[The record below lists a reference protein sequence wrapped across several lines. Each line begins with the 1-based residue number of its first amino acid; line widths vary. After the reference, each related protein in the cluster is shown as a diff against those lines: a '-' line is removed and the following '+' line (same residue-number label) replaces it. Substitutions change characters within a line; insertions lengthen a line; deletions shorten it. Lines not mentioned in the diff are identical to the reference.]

1 MTSTN
6 YSWVRPTIVALIVL
20 FLSSCAT
27 PIKKSPLFTNLQ
39 EKDQS
44 EKDQALCLFAEKLT
58 LDQQEI
64 GPGDLESLRV
74 HGFEDTAIHDATQ
87 IIGYFNY
94 ITRIA
99 DALGVEPESDIG
111 EWGLSNP

>member
-1 MTSTN
+1 MQSHAHDLREEVTERFKSTDEADAF
-6 YSWVRPTIVALIVL
+6 VEAI
-20 FLSSCAT
+20 AT
-27 PIKKSPLFTNLQ
+27 DWRSADL
-39 EKDQS
+39 S
-44 EKDQALCLFAEKLT
+44 EKDRALCLFAEKLT
-58 LDQQEI
+58 LDQQGI
-64 GPGDLESLRV
+64 GPGDLESLRI